1 MLAEKNFQAM
11 HTETSQYFYVEHDIG
26 AADFIIN
33 DQHVRSKPLMLAEN
47 NIQAMHY
54 ACTLYVKLDETT
66 MPFPVLLSGCL
77 ADSISLFLPMQSKGF
92 D

>member
-33 DQHVRSKPLMLAEN
+33 DQHDVRSKTRNLAEKN
-47 NIQAMHY
+47 FQAH
-54 ACTLYVKLDETT
+54 TETSLYFYLEHDT
-66 MPFPVLLSGCL
+66 
-77 ADSISLFLPMQSKGF
+77 
-92 D
+92 